1 MLLKD
6 LGKLFDVGIRN
17 IDTRSDAL
25 TRLVRA
31 GDRFGWSVIGATACI
46 GWTLPAHLGHRIT
59 VSWTPFDLLYVWR

>member
-31 GDRFGWSVIGATACI
+31 GDRFGWSVIECDGLYRMDAASSSGAPNYGVVDA
-46 GWTLPAHLGHRIT
+46 L
-59 VSWTPFDLLYVWR
+59 